1 MWSRQ
6 GWQGWQGWNKSEK
19 SNSERF
25 GVQRVIKSPKC
36 FQEPAELFKGEPV
49 GPVTWKQSVAV
60 RRRQSPQTCR
70 LFRRLPMSPL
80 VHYRALPCWTWICRP
95 STSQQIG
102 KGRSRRHV
110 SISEFGQFQQFLPC
124 WSRARSGQWAESRQQ
139 WEQSSVMLSS
149 SSLHWQLLTTTFM
162 CCLVDLWLHS
172 YSDCLVSVQCYP
184 ISCCCHEMT
193 CYVLILC
200 HGNILP
206 CNVMQCSVFCFCM
219 VLYRYDVC
227 LCLYLYRYDDIHV
240 CWYIRMILV
249 FSNPPTTT
257 GKRPHS
263 RSVYINIPV
272 MEPKAPK
279 ILWVYLSGSSVRLL
293 PVCLF
298 HILSACTVMY
308 SE

>member
-1 MWSRQ
+1 
-6 GWQGWQGWNKSEK
+6 
-19 SNSERF
+19 
-25 GVQRVIKSPKC
+25 
-36 FQEPAELFKGEPV
+36 
-49 GPVTWKQSVAV
+49 
-60 RRRQSPQTCR
+60 
-70 LFRRLPMSPL
+70 
-80 VHYRALPCWTWICRP
+80 
-95 STSQQIG
+95 
-102 KGRSRRHV
+102 
-110 SISEFGQFQQFLPC
+110 
-124 WSRARSGQWAESRQQ
+124 
-139 WEQSSVMLSS
+139 MLSS

-279 ILWVYLSGSSVRLL
+279 IL
-293 PVCLF
+293 
-298 HILSACTVMY
+298 
-308 SE
+308 